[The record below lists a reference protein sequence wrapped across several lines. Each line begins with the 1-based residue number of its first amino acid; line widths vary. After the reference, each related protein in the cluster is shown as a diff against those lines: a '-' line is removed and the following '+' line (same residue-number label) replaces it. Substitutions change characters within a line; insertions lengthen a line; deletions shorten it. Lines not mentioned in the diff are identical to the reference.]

1 MGNNQSYNNQ
11 SYDNQSYNNKIDG
24 LMIQNKSESLQI
36 DDHSTNTNYFVK
48 RIIKNLYYMY
58 KDFTINS
65 ISRELYKYPNGE
77 DYYIV
82 ANISLP
88 NDNTNKDIYFLEIL
102 QFSDAPPSISAD
114 SHNNSFMA
122 KEFLYKKNKI
132 LFFI

>member
-1 MGNNQSYNNQ
+1 MGNNQSY
-11 SYDNQSYNNKIDG
+11 YDNQSYDDNKSYDDNNKISS
-24 LMIQNKSESLQI
+24 LMIQNKSDLLQMNTE
-36 DDHSTNTNYFVK
+36 HSTNTNYFVK

-65 ISRELYKYPNGE
+65 IRRELYKYPNGE

-82 ANISLP
+82 ANISPP

-122 KEFLYKKNKI
+122 EEFLYKKK
-132 LFFI
+132 